1 MDIPSL
7 QADLK
12 ALSAANLGAVLATLR
27 NSRDSLQQEILD
39 GLAADPPAD
48 TSQASA
54 DFALV
59 NTWIRT
65 LEAAVQP
72 TPPATAD
79 ADLLNAMQ
87 AVDAATANS
96 AAVSGLLTAVD
107 GLVKSFNGG

>member
-7 QADLK
+7 LADLK
-12 ALSAANLGAVLATLR
+12 ALSAGDLGAVLATLR
-27 NSRDSLQQEILD
+27 DARDKLQKAILD

-48 TSQASA
+48 TAQDSA

-72 TPPATAD
+72 APAPNAD
-79 ADLLNAMQ
+79 ADLLAAMQ

-96 AAVSGLLTAVD
+96 AAVSTLLTAVD
-107 GLVKSFNGG
+107 GLVKSFR